1 MSRAMFTAVSGLRN
15 HQLWLDV
22 IGNNIAN
29 ANTTGFK
36 ASDVIFEDIL
46 GQTLSAGSASASAGG
61 TNPMQIGLGMK
72 VSSISGNFEQG
83 SIQPTNRN
91 SDMAIQGDGFFVLTD
106 GTDRVY
112 TRAGAFNTDAN
123 GNLVDA
129 TGLKVVG
136 AAGPIQISTTPGC

>member
-72 VSSISGNFEQG
+72 VSSISGKR
-83 SIQPTNRN
+83 SI
-91 SDMAIQGDGFFVLTD
+91 
-106 GTDRVY
+106 
-112 TRAGAFNTDAN
+112 N
-123 GNLVDA
+123 G
-129 TGLKVVG
+129 
-136 AAGPIQISTTPGC
+136 